1 MKYFIDIIDLI
12 KKTNGD
18 ILGLFFFIL
27 LIIYFAT
34 KHNKTTYEIILLIGA
49 CIGVIVD
56 LYITVKEIKEIK
68 KVKKEKKVKEKN
80 EI

>member
-18 ILGLFFFIL
+18 ILGLVFFIL

-34 KHNKTTYEIILLIGA
+34 KDNITTYEIILLIGA
-49 CIGVIVD
+49 CIGLIVD
-56 LYITVKEIKEIK
+56 FYITFKEIK
-68 KVKKEKKVKEKN
+68 KRYRY
-80 EI
+80 IL